1 MRKIYS
7 SQNPTLVWHA
17 KNILES
23 AGIECALCNEFAS
36 GGVGQISPFDA
47 WPELWV
53 DDQYGYRAQM
63 LLKREF
69 EASGLPDW
77 TCPQCGE
84 TSDGAFTA
92 CWNCTQEVGPC

>member
-1 MRKIYS
+1 MRRIYS

-53 DDQYGYRAQM
+53 DDQYGYRALT

-69 EASGLPDW
+69 EASDLPDW

-84 TSDGAFTA
+84 TSGGAFTA
-92 CWNCTQEVGPC
+92 CWNCAQDTGLR